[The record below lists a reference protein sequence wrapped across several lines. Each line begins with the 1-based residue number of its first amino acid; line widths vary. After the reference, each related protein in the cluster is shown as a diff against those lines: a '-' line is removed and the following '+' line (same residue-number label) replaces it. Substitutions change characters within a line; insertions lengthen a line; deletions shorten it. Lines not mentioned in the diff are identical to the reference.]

1 VGKFRHTPNWQSP
14 AQKQCTQNTK
24 QTQYILGVRTFTVLQ
39 TIRDCLPKGDGYKL
53 EVKIPNGIL
62 ELLKF
67 AGQGRAE
74 TYSNLESGVKKN

>member
-1 VGKFRHTPNWQSP
+1 MHAKHKT
-14 AQKQCTQNTK
+14 AQH
-24 QTQYILGVRTFTVLQ
+24 ISWVRTFTVLQ

-62 ELLKF
+62 EPLKI

-74 TYSNLESGVKKN
+74 TYSNLESCVKKN